1 MEREEDF
8 AIAMYRAETEGA
20 FQLINQV
27 AVDLGIKIIT
37 RSVLYDSIRTII
49 GFEVIDDI
57 LCHTVSKA
65 SLTDE
70 NGICYSLL
78 GIRRVKGG
86 YPYPWYLEFEPIL
99 PDSKVLNL
107 TILELQSVEEDSVP
121 MVKINTI
128 FDPWDP
134 LEIEPSLI
142 EKLDKWREELQAP
155 SSLIPPTW
163 ECMGQWS
170 YVFSPDLSARNL
182 RAREHRAYIQI
193 PFVNQ
198 VLKVSKV
205 VSGFS
210 GTMLFCDSHHTSLDE
225 QGGDW
230 HIIFL
235 DVLKKSRTPIDFATR
250 LKSSGLN
257 ILKPMFFKLIL
268 LDKDTGHTYPC
279 SGSGPWGIFNTR
291 FYYFSDAITEA
302 SHLRLRIEEVFNI
315 SLETPWVF
323 QLDLKD
329 TEQNMELPFTLNS
342 PYINIQGKF
351 SVGEIIYD
359 LDYIL
364 ISYTIEIFTGNLN
377 YLRMR
382 DMKILDQDGV
392 EYPPL
397 DKSSHWSERH
407 GRMIKGFCFPPI
419 HYKGS
424 DATLEISSIDI
435 APIIPFEF
443 DLVFTS

>member
-8 AIAMYRAETEGA
+8 AVAMNQAEAAGA
-20 FQLINQV
+20 FQMINQV
-27 AVDLGIKIIT
+27 AVDLGIKIII

-49 GFEVIDDI
+49 GFEVVDDI
-57 LCHTVSKA
+57 LSHTVSKA
-65 SLTDE
+65 TLTDE

-78 GIRRVKGG
+78 GIRRLNGG
-86 YPYPWYLEFEPIL
+86 YPFPWFLEFEPIL
-99 PDSKVLNL
+99 QDSKVLTL
-107 TILELQSVEEDSVP
+107 TILEMQSVEEESVP

-134 LEIEPSLI
+134 LEIDPSI
-142 EKLDKWREELQAP
+142 FEKLDRWREELQAP
-155 SSLIPPTW
+155 SLEIPPTW

-170 YVFSPDLSARNL
+170 YVFSTDLTARRL

-198 VLKVSKV
+198 VLKVSRV
-205 VSGFS
+205 TSGFS
-210 GTMLFCDSHHTSLDE
+210 GTMLYSDSHHTSLDE
-225 QGGDW
+225 MGDW
-230 HIIFL
+230 QGLFL
-235 DVLKKSRTPIDFATR
+235 DVLKRSRNPMDFASR

-257 ILKPMFFKLIL
+257 ILKPMFFKLTL
-268 LDKDTGHTYPC
+268 LDRDTGHIYPC
-279 SGSGPWGIFNTR
+279 SGSGPWGIYNTR
-291 FYYFSDAITEA
+291 FYYFSDAINEA

-315 SLETPWVF
+315 VLEEPWIF
-323 QLDLKD
+323 ELDLKD
-329 TEQNMELPFTLNS
+329 TEQNMELPFTLSS
-342 PYINIQGKF
+342 PFINIEGRF
-351 SVGEIIYD
+351 SVGEIIYE

-364 ISYTIEIFTGNLN
+364 ISYNIEIFTGNLN

-382 DMKILDQDGV
+382 DMKILDKDGL
-392 EYPPL
+392 EYAPL
-397 DKSSHWSERH
+397 DKSSHWSEKH

-424 DATLEISSIDI
+424 FATLEINSIDI
-435 APIIPFEF
+435 APITPFEF

>member
-8 AIAMYRAETEGA
+8 TIAMYRAETEGA

-27 AVDLGIKIIT
+27 AVDLGIKIIV

-49 GFEVIDDI
+49 GFEVVDDI
-57 LCHTVSKA
+57 LSHTVSKA

-78 GIRRVKGG
+78 GIRRLKGG

-128 FDPWDP
+128 FDPWEP
-134 LEIEPSLI
+134 LEIDPSLI

-155 SSLIPPTW
+155 SSPIPPTW

-170 YVFSPDLSARNL
+170 YVFSADLSARHL
-182 RAREHRAYIQI
+182 RAREHRAYILI

-198 VLKVSKV
+198 VLKVSRV
-205 VSGFS
+205 LSGFS
-210 GTMLFCDSHHTSLDE
+210 GTMLFCDSHHTMLDE
-225 QGGDW
+225 QGEDW
-230 HIIFL
+230 HVLFL
-235 DVLKKSRTPIDFATR
+235 DMLKRSRTPIDFAAR

-268 LDKDTGHTYPC
+268 LDKETGHTYPC

-315 SLETPWVF
+315 ALETPWVF

-359 LDYIL
+359 LDYVL

>member
-1 MEREEDF
+1 MEQEEDF
-8 AIAMYRAETEGA
+8 AIALYYAESEGA

-27 AVDLGIKIIT
+27 AVDLGIKIVV
-37 RSVLYDSIRTII
+37 RSVLYDSIRTVI

-57 LCHTVSKA
+57 LSHTVSKA
-65 SLTDE
+65 SLIDE
-70 NGICYSLL
+70 NGICYTLL
-78 GIRRVKGG
+78 GIRRLKGG

-99 PDSKVLNL
+99 PASKILTL
-107 TILELQSVEEDSVP
+107 TILELQSVEEDSIP
-121 MVKINTI
+121 MIKINTI
-128 FDPWDP
+128 FDPWEPLDIDP
-134 LEIEPSLI
+134 SMF

-155 SSLIPPTW
+155 SSPIPPTW
-163 ECMGQWS
+163 ECMGQWN
-170 YVFSPDLSARNL
+170 YVFATDFSARDL
-182 RAREHRAYIQI
+182 RTREHRAYIQI

-198 VLKVSKV
+198 VLKVSRA

-225 QGGDW
+225 HGEDW
-230 HIIFL
+230 HGIFL
-235 DVLKKSRTPIDFATR
+235 DMLKRSRSPIEFAAR

-257 ILKPMFFKLIL
+257 ILKPMFFKLTL

-291 FYYFSDAITEA
+291 FYYFSDAIIEM
-302 SHLRLRIEEVFNI
+302 SHMRLRIEEVFNI
-315 SLETPWVF
+315 ALETPWIF
-323 QLDLKD
+323 ELDLKD
-329 TEQNMELPFTLNS
+329 TAQNMELPFTLSS
-342 PYINIQGKF
+342 PFINIQGKF
-351 SVGEIIYD
+351 SVDEIFYD

-364 ISYTIEIFTGNLN
+364 ISYSIDIFTGNLN

-382 DMKILDQDGV
+382 DMKILDQDGI
-392 EYPPL
+392 EYPPI
-397 DKSSHWSERH
+397 DKSSHWSEKH

-424 DATLEISSIDI
+424 DATLEIHSIDI

-443 DLVFTS
+443 DLILTS